1 MCVCLC
7 VHVGWH
13 FRPSGNHPSCIK
25 ISPRQAHTFL
35 YYITPIPVLTDVLL
49 LQYCVFE
56 LGHKPG
62 NEASL
67 RMRLLQ
73 AQDDIIDRRTGS
85 SFYHFI
91 NDLIA
96 ISLFQQ
102 SSSIFGAPLQTPED
116 MYSPAL
122 HTQER
127 KPDVDDLF
135 SAHDF
140 DIHIDLPTGPEGMV
154 VVFNNTSVHV

>member
-1 MCVCLC
+1 M
-7 VHVGWH
+7 
-13 FRPSGNHPSCIK
+13 
-25 ISPRQAHTFL
+25 
-35 YYITPIPVLTDVLL
+35 LTDVLL

-154 VVFNNTSVHV
+154 VVFNNTSVHVWQASSIHNNNCHCSLQSINLLLLQGEPTPQVAGEC